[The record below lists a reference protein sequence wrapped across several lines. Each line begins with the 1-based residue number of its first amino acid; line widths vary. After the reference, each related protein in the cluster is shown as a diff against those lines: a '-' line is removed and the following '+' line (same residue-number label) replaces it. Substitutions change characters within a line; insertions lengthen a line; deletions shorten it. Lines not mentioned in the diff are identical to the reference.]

1 MQKKYRKKKSKNCED
16 NKRKLMLL
24 SKCAVRDGTKLSF
37 IKEQEGEG
45 LLSMNDKSL
54 ILEKILIQ

>member
-1 MQKKYRKKKSKNCED
+1 
-16 NKRKLMLL
+16 MLL
-24 SKCAVRDGTKLSF
+24 SKCAVRDRTKLSF

-45 LLSMNDKSL
+45 LLSMNGKSL

>member
-1 MQKKYRKKKSKNCED
+1 
-16 NKRKLMLL
+16 MLL
-24 SKCAVRDGTKLSF
+24 SKCAVRDDTKLSF

-54 ILEKILIQ
+54 ILEKILIQW